1 MDSACLAADP
11 VSDSTRLAAG
21 SESAWLAAD
30 APGDPAGDG
39 DVAAD
44 AAANG
49 AADAA
54 PAVDAPAGP
63 AGDGDVPA
71 DVATAADAATA
82 VL

>member
-1 MDSACLAADP
+1 MDSPCLAADP

-30 APGDPAGDG
+30 APADPAGDG
-39 DVAAD
+39 DVT
-44 AAANG
+44 
-49 AADAA
+49 
-54 PAVDAPAGP
+54 
-63 AGDGDVPA
+63 A